1 MFCAKKVTKLPDL
14 TVPNNY
20 WRSGKVLAKFLN
32 CLNVERK
39 KKMTAQYNRSLS
51 YISHLSS
58 AQTEELLEY
67 WRNEKLQLRKVGLE
81 AKNVK
86 EKNRKGLRCSSHFKR

>member
-1 MFCAKKVTKLPDL
+1 VQ
-14 TVPNNY
+14 
-20 WRSGKVLAKFLN
+20 AKFLN
-32 CLNVERK
+32 CVNVERI

-67 WRNEKLQLRKVGLE
+67 WRNEKLQLRKVGLGT
-81 AKNVK
+81 KNIK
-86 EKNRKGLRCSSHFKR
+86 EKKEKVFAALPTSKVGRVM